1 MIASWVQSLGPW
13 AWIIL
18 GVILIGLEL
27 VAPGAFLI
35 WLGLAALATGL
46 IDAAFTLSWQASALL
61 FAALSIGSVLIGRVI
76 NGASVESTG
85 ASDELNR
92 RGEALVGRVFTLAAP
107 ISAGEGRI
115 RVGDSSWRVTG
126 PDAASGTSVRVV
138 RVEGTTLVV
147 EVVSLA

>member
-1 MIASWVQSLGPW
+1 MIANWVQSLGPW

-27 VAPGAFLI
+27 LAPGIFLI

-46 IDAAFTLSWQASALL
+46 TDAAFTLSWQASALL
-61 FAALSIGSVLIGRVI
+61 FAALSIASVLMGRVI
-76 NGASVESTG
+76 NGASVESG
-85 ASDELNR
+85 ASDDLNR

-138 RVEGTTLVV
+138 RVDGTTLVV
-147 EVVSLA
+147 EVISPD